1 MGNTFAQALSFA
13 LGIRC
18 LEIDHLIAHL
28 YAAFF
33 SKDRPLFPFIG
44 FVVSGGHTSLF
55 LFKNFDKI
63 RLLGTTLDDAC
74 GEAFDK
80 VAQILGLGYPGGP
93 IIEKWAKRGNPK
105 AIRLKC
111 SNTKRPLDFSFSGIK
126 TAVLYYVKDTFG
138 SRFSV
143 LDSRKKRASSI
154 GHRASRIA
162 DIAASFQETVINTLI
177 EKSFLACSTK
187 CVNQLVIGGGVVCN
201 QRLRQRFRE
210 EAKRKKVK
218 LHLAAAN
225 LCTDNA
231 AMVAGLGAHWG

>member
-1 MGNTFAQALSFA
+1 M
-13 LGIRC
+13 
-18 LEIDHLIAHL
+18 
-28 YAAFF
+28 
-33 SKDRPLFPFIG
+33 
-44 FVVSGGHTSLF
+44 F

-105 AIRLKC
+105 AVRLKC

-126 TAVLYYVKDTFG
+126 TAVLYKVKGERFPAKTG
-138 SRFSV
+138 SRHKLLTGGLRREKV
-143 LDSRKKRASSI
+143 K
-154 GHRASRIA
+154 GEIA
-162 DIAASFQETVINTLI
+162 DMAASFQETVINTLI
-177 EKSFLACSTK
+177 EKSFLACSAK
-187 CVNQLVIGGGVVCN
+187 RVNQLVIGGGVVCN

-210 EAKRKKVK
+210 EAKRRRVK